1 METKWFLGTISIQP
15 STIEPREGMAMKF
28 ADSNSG
34 SSQLRRGWLEAK
46 FEHKQHVFT

>member
-1 METKWFLGTISIQP
+1 METKWILGTISIQP
-15 STIEPREGMAMKF
+15 STIEPSEGMAMKF

-34 SSQLRRGWLEAK
+34 SSQRGRGAPDAK